1 MLEFRNFG
9 KKSLN
14 EIKAKLSEMGLSLG
28 MDLTRYGIDPENLK
42 ETMTALIEER
52 RANAETSHF
61 DETGVM

>member
-1 MLEFRNFG
+1 
-9 KKSLN
+9 
-14 EIKAKLSEMGLSLG
+14 